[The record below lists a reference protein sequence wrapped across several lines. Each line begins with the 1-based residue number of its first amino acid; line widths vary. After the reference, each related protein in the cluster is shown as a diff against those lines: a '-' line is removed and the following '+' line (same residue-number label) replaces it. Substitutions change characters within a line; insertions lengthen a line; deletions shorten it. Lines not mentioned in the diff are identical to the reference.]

1 MSSIF
6 KIPKIKIAFSDKRKD
21 ILCKNDLDIF
31 CTDVGLDCR
40 DLITINQVHSS
51 NVVSAN
57 LPGNYDCYDG
67 IINFGGRLVCS
78 IKVAD
83 CLPIYFVNSISKTIG
98 LVHAGWR
105 GLSLG
110 IIKNYLKKICEEN
123 DGYSNTFVLI
133 GPSIQNCCFQIQ
145 RDVLDHFDSR
155 FYSKI
160 DDKHFQVDLQK
171 WALSQILNSEIKNNN
186 IYVSKDCTFCNKH
199 KYHSF
204 RRDYESSERMY
215 AIIGWE
221 K

>member
-1 MSSIF
+1 MF
-6 KIPKIKIAFSDKRKD
+6 AIPNLKIAFSDKRKN
-21 ILCKNDLDIF
+21 ILCKKDLEIF
-31 CTDVGLDCR
+31 CTDIGLDYR
-40 DLITINQVHSS
+40 YLITINQIHST
-51 NVVSAN
+51 NIVSAN

-105 GLSLG
+105 GLSKG
-110 IIKNYLKKICEEN
+110 IIKNYLEKACEEN

-133 GPSIQNCCFQIQ
+133 GPSIQNCCFRIQ
-145 RDVLDHFDSR
+145 KDVVNYFDSR
-155 FYSKI
+155 FYSRI
-160 DDKHFQVDLQK
+160 NDKYFQADLQK
-171 WALSQILNSEIKNNN
+171 WALSQILDSEIRNHHV
-186 IYVSKDCTFCNKH
+186 YVSGDCTFCKEH
-199 KYHSF
+199 KYESF
-204 RRDYESSERMY
+204 RRDDENAGRMY